1 MKALT
6 LPALLPALVLG
17 GLLAGAVWH
26 DVRARRIPNQLVL
39 WGALAGLAL
48 QATLTP
54 GAGLYAEPFGS
65 LGLLSSASGLA
76 IGLLLLL
83 PMYALGA
90 MGAGDVKLMA
100 MVGAFL
106 GPEEIVGAALF
117 SMMAG
122 GVLSIVA
129 ALWQGS
135 LRKVLGNTRVL
146 LVNSALRAMGG
157 DGAHIAAPA
166 APSGKLAY
174 AIAIA
179 TGTVIY
185 LVLVRTSGWSVLL

>member
-1 MKALT
+1 MKTLT

-76 IGLLLLL
+76 LGLLLLL

-146 LVNSALRAMGG
+146 LLNSALRAIGG
-157 DGAHIAAPA
+157 DGAQLAAPA

-179 TGTVIY
+179 SGTVLY
-185 LVLVRTSGWSVLL
+185 LVLVRASGWSVLL